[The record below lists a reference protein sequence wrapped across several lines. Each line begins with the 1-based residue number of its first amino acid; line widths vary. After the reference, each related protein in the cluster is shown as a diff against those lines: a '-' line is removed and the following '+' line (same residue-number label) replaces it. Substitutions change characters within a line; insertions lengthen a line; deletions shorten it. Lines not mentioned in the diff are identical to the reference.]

1 MSDIEETR
9 GHLAGG
15 GRRFGIVASRFNQRI
30 GEALI
35 AGAVDCLRRHGV
47 AAEDVHLVTVP
58 GAWEIPQALNAL
70 VAAGP
75 RPSLAAG
82 SSRST
87 PSPRPTAV
95 AAAPVARAVQE
106 AGSAAPPAGGASR
119 FDALIALGV
128 VIRGET
134 PHFDVLVR
142 ECTAGIARAG
152 ERCGLPV
159 AYGVLTCDTSEQAAE
174 RAGGKAGNKGWEAA
188 MAALE
193 MADLFAR
200 LDAGSSRD
208 SSDSRGFRDS
218 RDSRDSKGLPGSH
231 GSAGALASDPAVT
244 SDAAGS
250 AHVEGAGG
258 TAGARA
264 ARAGAERTARPPRQ
278 LRQTRQPRQVPPAS
292 VRV

>member
-9 GHLAGG
+9 GDLVGG

-47 AAEDVHLVTVP
+47 AAEDVRLVTVP

-70 VAAGP
+70 GAGGRGDPAGP
-75 RPSLAAG
+75 FGPSERA
-82 SSRST
+82 
-87 PSPRPTAV
+87 
-95 AAAPVARAVQE
+95 ARAGQ
-106 AGSAAPPAGGASR
+106 GSAASPAEPAEPGMAAHSGGAGR

-159 AYGVLTCDTSEQAAE
+159 AYGVLACDTSEQAAE

-188 MAALE
+188 LAALE
-193 MADLFAR
+193 MADLCAR
-200 LDAGSSRD
+200 LR
-208 SSDSRGFRDS
+208 
-218 RDSRDSKGLPGSH
+218 
-231 GSAGALASDPAVT
+231 
-244 SDAAGS
+244 
-250 AHVEGAGG
+250 
-258 TAGARA
+258 AGARP
-264 ARAGAERTARPPRQ
+264 AGRPAAERSSRPARPLVSGAGRP
-278 LRQTRQPRQVPPAS
+278 
-292 VRV
+292 